1 MSSDGGGWNR
11 AEFPELQICIPDNR
25 LRNGKA
31 KALTSAARSIDKG
44 IDSDQAPVAIH
55 ERAATVARI
64 DWRVG
69 LHVDHGAVGVRLPAE
84 RADYSL
90 GHGMNEPLR

>member
-1 MSSDGGGWNR
+1 MSSDSGGWDC
-11 AEFPELQICIPDNR
+11 AEFLELHICIPDNR
-25 LRNGKA
+25 IRNGKP
-31 KALTSAARSIDKG
+31 KAFASAARRIDKG

-55 ERAATVARI
+55 ERAAAVARI

-69 LHVDHGAVGVRLPAE
+69 LHVDHGALGARLPAE
-84 RADYSL
+84 RADNSL